1 MSQGGLLDLVAK
13 GAQDVYLTSK
23 PEMTFFK
30 KKHKRYTNFTKIT
43 TNLNK

>member
-23 PEMTFFK
+23 PEMTFF
-30 KKHKRYTNFTKIT
+30 TPFPI
-43 TNLNK
+43 